1 MANRSLFSELKR
13 RNVFRV
19 GLAYLVASWLL
30 IQLTDVLVP
39 MLVLPEW
46 VSRFIFLLLIVLAI
60 PVLIA
65 AWALELTP
73 DGIKLEKNVV
83 RDESNTAHTGKRLDR
98 IIIGVLAVLV
108 ISLLVDRVF
117 ISGSDETPQATG
129 AGVDKSIAVLP
140 FADLCLQRRGQKCRD
155 YRGRTGS
162 CARPRRIGAA
172 IR

>member
-83 RDESNTAHTGKRLDR
+83 RDESNTVHRGKRLDK

-117 ISGSDETPQATG
+117 ISGSD
-129 AGVDKSIAVLP
+129 
-140 FADLCLQRRGQKCRD
+140 
-155 YRGRTGS
+155 
-162 CARPRRIGAA
+162 
-172 IR
+172 